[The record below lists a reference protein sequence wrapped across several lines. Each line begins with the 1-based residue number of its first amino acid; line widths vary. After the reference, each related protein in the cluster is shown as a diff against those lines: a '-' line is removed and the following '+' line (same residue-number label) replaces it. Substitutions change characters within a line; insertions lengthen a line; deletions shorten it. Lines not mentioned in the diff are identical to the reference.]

1 MLVLRV
7 TVRAEP
13 IESLFMAI
21 LVGHEKE
28 KEELRRIIEEL
39 EQTKSRFCK
48 MPLFLKNLICRHIAK
63 ITKFY
68 DSFDLLSI
76 PSFLPMSKTANDT

>member
-13 IESLFMAI
+13 IESLFTAI

-28 KEELRRIIEEL
+28 KEKLCRIIEEL
-39 EQTKSRFCK
+39 EQTKSRYWK
-48 MPLFLKNLICRHIAK
+48 MPLFFKKIICRHIAK

-68 DSFDLLSI
+68 DSFDLLPI
-76 PSFLPMSKTANDT
+76 PSFLPMSEIVNDT